1 MWGLAMLLAAAASNC
16 GDKDNQTAMNM
27 CQAEVAA
34 RADDEMNRVWK
45 QVYPAMQREDRSYDR
60 PKLEGAREP
69 GYAAALLASQR
80 AWLTFRE
87 AQCRIESY
95 EWRGGSMQ
103 ALRESQCRTDVTL
116 ARIRQLR
123 ATLSYFTAK

>member
-1 MWGLAMLLAAAASNC
+1 MFGWTLLLAAAASNC
-16 GDKDNQTAMNM
+16 GAKDNQSAMNM

-34 RADDEMNRVWK
+34 RADDQMNRVWK
-45 QVYPAMQREDRSYDR
+45 QVYPAMQEEDRGYDR
-60 PKLEGAREP
+60 PKLDGDSEP
-69 GYAAALLASQR
+69 GFAAALLASQR
-80 AWLTFRE
+80 SWLAFRE

-103 ALRESQCRTDVTL
+103 AFRESQCRTDVTL

-123 ATLSYFTAK
+123 ATLTYFTKS